1 MAKSKTIRVTPN
13 VQKCLEELGTAIKSL
28 PAGEKKKRAEGA
40 INYLSTTFKG
50 KPQPGK
56 GRSCPGGR
64 LFIR

>member
-13 VQKCLEELGTAIKSL
+13 VQKCLEELSAAIKSL

-40 INYLSTTFKG
+40 VSYLSSTFKG

-56 GRSCPGGR
+56 GRMCPGGR
-64 LFIR
+64 IFIR